1 MSSRLLA
8 FTSFL
13 LHAFSSTV
21 AGKVIFIVVDV
32 PVSGGVV
39 SGTGEGTRAG
49 QGKGTRGGR
58 DERKINNLIQGIKLT
73 NDSGNRSSKSLPTIQ
88 GNVPREQE
96 RQKTNSGNR
105 SKNIEGNSSGNHFKR
120 VETNWIQGIQ
130 RRERDRK
137 FDSGNQ
143 VLPTRKEK
151 KRPTIQGIVA
161 EQDRM
166 KRIVSGNQSREET
179 GRAHTAKNLG
189 VKQMKEDSDKGNKDV
204 RDEIE
209 DISNYRAKAK
219 MKVIKDESEVLGLL
233 KIDDDLFTCDTPLRT
248 IFDEFN
254 RLSVM
259 DDDLFIYEVG
269 NPGLS
274 YFPSVEQQYD
284 NLEYGDL
291 DVYERKVCYDEFI
304 KGNSKITWKL
314 KKQKEVYG
322 LDAEMEYDPSNVDF
336 AEWIDDWIYEWNKG
350 IPWVDKKPWTDNG
363 VLKEPTD
370 NIDHV
375 CKSFCFKSGH
385 AEWPTCNWRED
396 GYCNKGNLPRM
407 IQVGNT
413 IHYQD
418 YEWYEALE
426 DSDPK
431 DKALNNKSI
440 LEGSKKEEEEPSED
454 AWSHYSSID
463 EWEDFERANH
473 IGTNVNSDYNPNLDT
488 SRILNN
494 HVGMNNDPIEDE
506 QELIRYD
513 SDDIRDFDDNLVS
526 HDAPYF
532 AN

>member
-1 MSSRLLA
+1 
-8 FTSFL
+8 
-13 LHAFSSTV
+13 
-21 AGKVIFIVVDV
+21 
-32 PVSGGVV
+32 
-39 SGTGEGTRAG
+39 
-49 QGKGTRGGR
+49 
-58 DERKINNLIQGIKLT
+58 
-73 NDSGNRSSKSLPTIQ
+73 
-88 GNVPREQE
+88 
-96 RQKTNSGNR
+96 
-105 SKNIEGNSSGNHFKR
+105 
-120 VETNWIQGIQ
+120 
-130 RRERDRK
+130 
-137 FDSGNQ
+137 
-143 VLPTRKEK
+143 
-151 KRPTIQGIVA
+151 
-161 EQDRM
+161 
-166 KRIVSGNQSREET
+166 
-179 GRAHTAKNLG
+179 
-189 VKQMKEDSDKGNKDV
+189 
-204 RDEIE
+204 
-209 DISNYRAKAK
+209 

-233 KIDDDLFTCDTPLRT
+233 KIDDDLFTCDTPLGT

-291 DVYERKVCYDEFI
+291 DVYERKVCYDECEKIYVEAVIFI
-304 KGNSKITWKL
+304 NKRLVRLIDVTVKQWLDL
-314 KKQKEVYG
+314 KYR
-322 LDAEMEYDPSNVDF
+322 DHEMM
-336 AEWIDDWIYEWNKG
+336 
-350 IPWVDKKPWTDNG
+350 DKKIKDG
-363 VLKEPTD
+363 VIAT
-370 NIDHV
+370 
-375 CKSFCFKSGH
+375 CGH

-463 EWEDFERANH
+463 EWEDFGRANH
-473 IGTNVNSDYNPNLDT
+473 IGTNVNSDYNPYLDT

-494 HVGMNNDPIEDE
+494 HVGINNDPIEDE
-506 QELIRYD
+506 QELTRDD
-513 SDDIRDFDDNLVS
+513 SDDIGDFDDYLVS